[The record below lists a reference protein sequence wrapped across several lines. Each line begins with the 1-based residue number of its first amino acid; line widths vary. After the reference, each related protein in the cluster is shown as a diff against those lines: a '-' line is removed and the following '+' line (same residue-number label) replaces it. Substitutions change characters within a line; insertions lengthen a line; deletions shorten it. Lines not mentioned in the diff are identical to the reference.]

1 MGVTREYASLYPI
14 YIPLTRHDRPPKQ
27 QNLAKKQ
34 KLEGPMKKAELLM
47 IPGPTPL
54 PEAVRE
60 VMSRPAIGHR
70 SAEFKDILK
79 RVFPN
84 LRWIFQSKNQ
94 VFLYTASGTG
104 SMEAALCN
112 TINPGEKI
120 LVLVNGVFSH
130 RWAEIAKTLGI
141 VVETLDVPA
150 GEAHTPA
157 MLREYLQANKSTDYK
172 AIMLTHSETSTGV
185 LNPVQALTATARES
199 HPDALIIADTITS
212 LGAAEFDLDGWDID
226 IAVSG
231 SQKGFMLPPGLSF
244 LALSD
249 RAWQAHQ
256 NCKNPAYYFNFT
268 RYQKAQLENTT
279 PYTPATHLIM
289 GLDVALQLMM
299 DEGLENLVNRHSR
312 NRAMVR
318 AGVKAMGLTL
328 FVKDDQ
334 YASPSVT
341 SFLPPD
347 GLTVDAVRAGLK
359 KRFGI
364 IIADGQK
371 ELKGKI
377 MRIGHLGH
385 VSEREVLATLAAL
398 EAVLGE
404 LGYSVPAGAG
414 VAAAMKINQE
424 AVAAHV

>member
-1 MGVTREYASLYPI
+1 MLGRI
-14 YIPLTRHDRPPKQ
+14 YIKPVFKAEEQ
-27 QNLAKKQ
+27 
-34 KLEGPMKKAELLM
+34 LEGTVKKADLLM

-54 PEAVRE
+54 PEAVRD
-60 VMSRPAIGHR
+60 VLSRPAIGHR
-70 SAEFKDILK
+70 SAEFKDVLK

-84 LRWIFQSKNQ
+84 LRWIFQCKNQ

-104 SMEAALCN
+104 AMEAALSN
-112 TINPGEKI
+112 TVNPEERI

-141 VVETLDVPA
+141 SVETLDVQP

-157 MLREYLQANKSTDYK
+157 LLREYLQANQGTAYK

-185 LNPVQALTATARES
+185 LNPIEELTAVCRET
-199 HPDALIIADTITS
+199 HPETLIIADTITS
-212 LGAAEFDLDGWDID
+212 LGAANFNLESWDID

-256 NCKNPAYYFNFT
+256 HCKNPGYYFNFT

-279 PYTPATHLIM
+279 PYTPATPQIL

-299 DEGLENLVNRHSR
+299 DEGLD
-312 NRAMVR
+312 AMVDRHTQLRDMTR
-318 AGVKAMGLTL
+318 AGLKAMGMTL
-328 FVKDDQ
+328 FVPQDVF
-334 YASPSVT
+334 ASPSVT
-341 SFLPPD
+341 SFVPPA
-347 GLTVDAVRAGLK
+347 GTSVDAVRAGLK

-364 IIADGQK
+364 VIADGQK
-371 ELKGKI
+371 DLKGKI

-385 VSEREVLATLAAL
+385 VSQRDVLTTLSSL
-398 EAVLGE
+398 EAVLTD
-404 LGYSVPAGAG
+404 LGIHVPPGAG
-414 VAAAMKINQE
+414 VAAAVQVQKE
-424 AVAAHV
+424 AVAVHV

>member
-1 MGVTREYASLYPI
+1 
-14 YIPLTRHDRPPKQ
+14 
-27 QNLAKKQ
+27 
-34 KLEGPMKKAELLM
+34 M

-60 VMSRPAIGHR
+60 VLSRPAIGHR
-70 SAEFKDILK
+70 SAEFKEVLK

-104 SMEAALCN
+104 AMEAALSN
-112 TINPGEKI
+112 TINAGERI
-120 LVLVNGVFSH
+120 LVLVNGVFSQ
-130 RWAEIAKTLGI
+130 RWAEIAKSLGI
-141 VVETLDVPA
+141 AGESLDVQP

-157 MLREYLQANKSTDYK
+157 MLREYLQANQSTEYK

-185 LNPVQALTATARES
+185 LNPIRELTTICRES
-199 HPDALIIADTITS
+199 HPEALVIADTITS
-212 LGAAEFDLDGWDID
+212 LGAADFNLDTWDID

-256 NCKNPAYYFNFT
+256 QCKNPGYYFNFT
-268 RYQKAQLENTT
+268 RYQKAQVENTT
-279 PYTPATHLIM
+279 PYTPATPQISA
-289 GLDVALQLMM
+289 LDVALQLMM
-299 DEGLENLVNRHSR
+299 EEGLDNIVRRHTQLR
-312 NRAMVR
+312 DMTR
-318 AGVKAMGLTL
+318 AGLKAMGLDL
-328 FVKDDQ
+328 FVPQDQ
-334 YASPSVT
+334 FASLSVT
-341 SFLPPD
+341 SFVPPN
-347 GLTVDAVRAGLK
+347 GINVDTVRANLK

-371 ELKGKI
+371 ELKSKI

-385 VSEREVLATLAAL
+385 VSQRDVLTTLASL
-398 EAVLGE
+398 EAVLKD
-404 LGYSVPAGAG
+404 LGVNIPNGAG
-414 VAAAMKINQE
+414 VAAAMQIQQE
-424 AVAAHV
+424 AMATHA